1 MIDLLRLLAAVLA
14 GVIGGTFL
22 IVGLWY
28 LNGLRAVTL
37 TSVRSPGR
45 VEQGIAE
52 IVARVQPS
60 GEVLQAPLS
69 GARCVGYV
77 LQAER
82 RGRGFRSLFGR
93 RWEEAATESQL
104 LPFYLGDGSGR
115 VLVRPTPD
123 AGDGPGTWPGDAPDE
138 FVTDLELT
146 VDDRV
151 TFETGDTLPEGLGNE
166 RADGTKRY
174 TEWRIE
180 PQDVLYILGRAR
192 EGTDADA
199 PLVVAN
205 DGGPFIVSETPQWR
219 MALMRLVRGLVF
231 LIVGL
236 ALLTYP
242 ATILS
247 LV

>member
-1 MIDLLRLLAAVLA
+1 MIDLLRLPAAILA

-37 TSVRSPGR
+37 TSVSSPGR
-45 VEQGIAE
+45 VQQGVAE
-52 IVARVQPS
+52 IVARVQPF
-60 GEVLQAPLS
+60 GETLQAPLS

-77 LQAER
+77 LRSEQ

-93 RWEEAATESQL
+93 RWEETAAESQL
-104 LPFYLGDGSGR
+104 LPFYLADGSGR

-123 AGDGPGTWPGDAPDE
+123 AGDGPGSWPGGAPDE

-146 VDDRV
+146 VDDQA
-151 TFETGDTLPEGLGNE
+151 TFEAGDTLPEGLGNE
-166 RADGTKRY
+166 RVDAARRY

-180 PQDVLYILGRAR
+180 PQDVLYILGRVR
-192 EGTDADA
+192 EETDAEA
-199 PLVVAN
+199 QLSVAN

-219 MALMRLVRGLVF
+219 MAVKRLVRGLIF

-242 ATILS
+242 ATVLG